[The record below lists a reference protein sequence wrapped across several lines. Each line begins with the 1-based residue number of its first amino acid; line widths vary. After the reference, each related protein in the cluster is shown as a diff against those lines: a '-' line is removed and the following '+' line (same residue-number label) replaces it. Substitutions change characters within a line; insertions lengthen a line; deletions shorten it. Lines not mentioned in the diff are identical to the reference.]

1 MANEKHH
8 LTCLFK
14 FWDLL
19 TSPEPSMVYW
29 IMHSLVENPFQCLW
43 FEQSREPLLA
53 VLPEGAEEG
62 LLLLSR
68 RRGQVGTAAAAC
80 RHWCCCC
87 GRQRRKSITRR
98 WKVCRRG
105 ENDLSLVSQGK
116 MSWRCFSRW
125 ISGSHLSLSL
135 SLSPLASLLW
145 WAFNHLAWESERPS

>member
-1 MANEKHH
+1 
-8 LTCLFK
+8 
-14 FWDLL
+14 
-19 TSPEPSMVYW
+19 
-29 IMHSLVENPFQCLW
+29 MHSLVDNPFQCLW

-53 VLPEGAEEG
+53 VLPEGTEEG

-87 GRQRRKSITRR
+87 GPQRRKSITRR

-125 ISGSHLSLSL
+125 ISGSHLSLSFSL
-135 SLSPLASLLW
+135 SLFLLPRFSFVMSIQSSRMREWKAFLIVSPRYKKRDS
-145 WAFNHLAWESERPS
+145 SRSYIRVYCT